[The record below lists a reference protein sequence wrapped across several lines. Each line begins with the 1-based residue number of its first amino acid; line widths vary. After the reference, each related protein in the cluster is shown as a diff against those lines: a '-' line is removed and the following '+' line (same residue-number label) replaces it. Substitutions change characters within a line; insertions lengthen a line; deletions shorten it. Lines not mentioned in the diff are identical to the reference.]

1 MLSMLSLLKSAGAF
15 CEGGCGGAFCEDL
28 GCKGK
33 ADHTKSSPGGY
44 AKYAKSAKIRG
55 RILGGICGGAFC
67 RDLGCKGKADHTKS
81 FPGGYAKY
89 AKSAKIHGR
98 ILRGVAAAHSS
109 LGDFSVPG
117 GGGGAFRED

>member
-1 MLSMLSLLKSAGAF
+1 VRTWVA
-15 CEGGCGGAFCEDL
+15 
-28 GCKGK
+28 KGEQ
-33 ADHTKSSPGGY
+33 TIPRVPQEGY
-44 AKYAKSAKIRG
+44 AKYAKSAKLHG

-109 LGDFSVPG
+109 LRDFSVPG